1 MQTAM
6 NKNRIIV
13 YAICIFFFLLAGF
26 FQLIDSKLPEFF
38 HVLCALLAHS
48 ILITLVVIW
57 LFSLIQRMVR
67 KDLRVFFISVAILI
81 LFFLTVRMIKYD
93 LTESIDTLNRYMWYS
108 YYVPQMIIPP
118 TLLLATLSI
127 ENEKDK
133 SLSKTWYLI
142 YIPALILLL
151 LIYTN
156 DLHQLVFK
164 LSFEGGKLTYR
175 HQIVFYLALAW
186 EIIITI
192 ISLINMIFKC
202 RVSACKK
209 KAWIPI
215 STFLICATLSTLFFI
230 INISS
235 FKIPELLCFTC
246 VMTIESSIR
255 IGLIPSNN
263 NYQKYFYHS
272 KYSAFITDEAFNIK
286 YKSKEAISINK
297 ELLQIASKSP
307 IMLNENIRLLAE
319 KIHGG
324 YVFRCEDISS
334 INKINDKLEET
345 NERIL
350 EENDLIE
357 AENEI
362 KEQKS
367 KLDEQIKIYTK
378 IDKYTSNELKYLDE
392 LLSSIDI
399 NNSEDYKKKMQ
410 FACVLVAYIKRRSNI
425 IMLEF
430 KNSYIDG
437 EELVL
442 SIRES
447 LDYLYLMGIECSL
460 DFNIN
465 GEISVKSVGYIY
477 DFFEKCVIRFY
488 DLPVAILVHVFESNQ
503 CIHIVIESDVKLTND
518 QDFDKRLV
526 KSFPSC
532 VIKNNDGVTYYSLV
546 IPYEGV

>member
-164 LSFEGGKLTYR
+164 LNFEGGKLTYR

-324 YVFRCEDISS
+324 YVFRCEDVSS

-399 NNSEDYKKKMQ
+399 NNSEDYKKKDAICM
-410 FACVLVAYIKRRSNI
+410 CIS
-425 IMLEF
+425 
-430 KNSYIDG
+430 
-437 EELVL
+437 
-442 SIRES
+442 S
-447 LDYLYLMGIECSL
+447 LY
-460 DFNIN
+460 
-465 GEISVKSVGYIY
+465 
-477 DFFEKCVIRFY
+477 
-488 DLPVAILVHVFESNQ
+488 
-503 CIHIVIESDVKLTND
+503 
-518 QDFDKRLV
+518 
-526 KSFPSC
+526 
-532 VIKNNDGVTYYSLV
+532 
-546 IPYEGV
+546 

>member
-1 MQTAM
+1 
-6 NKNRIIV
+6 
-13 YAICIFFFLLAGF
+13 
-26 FQLIDSKLPEFF
+26 
-38 HVLCALLAHS
+38 
-48 ILITLVVIW
+48 
-57 LFSLIQRMVR
+57 
-67 KDLRVFFISVAILI
+67 
-81 LFFLTVRMIKYD
+81 MIKYD

-164 LSFEGGKLTYR
+164 LNFEGGKLTYR